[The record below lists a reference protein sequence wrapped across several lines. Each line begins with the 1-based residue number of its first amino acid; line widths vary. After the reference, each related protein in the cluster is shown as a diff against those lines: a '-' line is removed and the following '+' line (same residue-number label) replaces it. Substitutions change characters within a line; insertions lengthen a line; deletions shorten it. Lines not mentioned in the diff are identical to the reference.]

1 MADSHR
7 SSRWCAHN
15 WRIHSANICYWFHEE
30 ASQSSCQVDLL
41 RASWQGEKHSQ
52 EDVRD
57 PRGPWLQVRSEG
69 ARAETVRS
77 TNLNDILFH
86 CNTSSVIC
94 LKFDAI
100 SICRISSPES
110 ISDEITRKCESIFP
124 LRDVYIRK
132 VKVLKKPKFDL
143 TKLMELHGTEGAED
157 TGVKLDKIAA
167 ENTVKALAGAG
178 GRL

>member
-1 MADSHR
+1 M
-7 SSRWCAHN
+7 
-15 WRIHSANICYWFHEE
+15 
-30 ASQSSCQVDLL
+30 
-41 RASWQGEKHSQ
+41 
-52 EDVRD
+52 
-57 PRGPWLQVRSEG
+57 
-69 ARAETVRS
+69 
-77 TNLNDILFH
+77 NDILFH

-157 TGVKLDKIAA
+157 TGVELDKIAA